1 MPSSINIGGSAPTT
15 IGLGIGTGA
24 LSGAY
29 TSGFKSGFNPS
40 FTPFNNI
47 GGLYQSVNNAQ
58 NSLSQFNQFIQ
69 TQQQQMYGGAS
80 NTGSTSSSDP
90 QHPLDRKF
98 PGINGTPGNS
108 WFASNTSQGIISAAG
123 EMMNMANNAIFS
135 NSDSNRSFS
144 DQSASNIRS
153 SISDMAIKSGNPIA
167 MAIGLGTKILDG
179 AMDATGI
186 RSNQISKD
194 VKEKTGITG
203 AARFL
208 NNAMNFLP
216 GNPLAM
222 GGKKLTDAE
231 ISQETENIRDAFTG
245 TLDDIDAAQSIGGS
259 RVNFLLSGKTR
270 RRMNNYVKEQN
281 RKNNLLTDISR
292 TNTLRKQSDY
302 AQDLNK
308 QNLNR
313 YSGNTYQNMAVGK
326 EGLKL
331 PNREMLDAIYAKKVT
346 AFKDGGV
353 IGVDSNVIPEG
364 ALHKELNHMEEYN
377 EKLDKVITDK
387 GIAVVATDKD
397 GKVEQV
403 AEIEKEEIVFRLE
416 LTKKIEELWHNGSQ
430 EAMLKAGKL
439 LVKEIMGNTDDN
451 TEEILDGDN

>member
-15 IGLGIGTGA
+15 IGLGMSTGTS
-24 LSGAY
+24 SGAY
-29 TSGFKSGFNPS
+29 TSGFKSGFSPS

-47 GGLYQSVNNAQ
+47 GGLYQNVNNAQ
-58 NSLSQFNQFIQ
+58 NSLSQFTQFIQ
-69 TQQQQMYGGAS
+69 TQRQQMYGGAS
-80 NTGSTSSSDP
+80 NTGSTFSTGGASNV
-90 QHPLDRKF
+90 
-98 PGINGTPGNS
+98 GGTSGVGSATGNS
-108 WFASNTSQGIISAAG
+108 WFTSNASRGVMSAAG
-123 EMMNMANNAIFS
+123 EMMNMANDAIFS
-135 NSDSNRSFS
+135 KSSSNRNAS
-144 DQSASNIRS
+144 DQSASEIRS
-153 SISDMAIKSGNPIA
+153 NLSDAAIKSGNPIA

-179 AMDATGI
+179 VMDATGA
-186 RSNQISKD
+186 RSSQISKE

-231 ISQETENIRDAFTG
+231 ISQETENIRSAFTG

-259 RVNFLLSGKTR
+259 RVNFMLSGKTR

-331 PNREMLDAIYAKKVT
+331 PNREMLDAIYAKEVT

-377 EKLDKVITDK
+377 EELDKVITDK
-387 GIAVVATDKD
+387 GIAVVTTDKD

-416 LTKKIEELWHNGSQ
+416 LTKKIEELWHEGTP

>member
-15 IGLGIGTGA
+15 IGLGIGTGT

-47 GGLYQSVNNAQ
+47 GGLYQSVYNAK
-58 NSLSQFNQFIQ
+58 NSLSQFKQFIQ

-80 NTGSTSSSDP
+80 NTGSTSSTGSTSGVGSATGNNWFTSNAS
-90 QHPLDRKF
+90 R
-98 PGINGTPGNS
+98 GIM
-108 WFASNTSQGIISAAG
+108 SAAG
-123 EMMNMANNAIFS
+123 EMMNMANDAIFS
-135 NSDSNRSFS
+135 KSSSNRSAS
-144 DQSASNIRS
+144 DQSASEIRS
-153 SISDMAIKSGNPIA
+153 GMSDMAIKSGNPIA
-167 MAIGLGTKILDG
+167 MAVGLGTKIVDEV
-179 AMDATGI
+179 MDATGA
-186 RSNQISKD
+186 RSSQISKE

-231 ISQETENIRDAFTG
+231 ISQETENIRSAFTG

-259 RVNFLLSGKTR
+259 RVNFMLSGKTR

-377 EKLDKVITDK
+377 EELDKVITDK

-416 LTKKIEELWHNGSQ
+416 LTKKIEEL
-430 EAMLKAGKL
+430 
-439 LVKEIMGNTDDN
+439 
-451 TEEILDGDN
+451 

>member
-15 IGLGIGTGA
+15 IGLGIGTGIS
-24 LSGAY
+24 SGAY
-29 TSGFKSGFNPS
+29 TSGFKSGFSPS
-40 FTPFNNI
+40 SMSFNNI
-47 GGLYQSVNNAQ
+47 GGLNQSVYAAQ

-69 TQQQQMYGGAS
+69 AQRQQMYGGAS
-80 NTGSTSSSDP
+80 NIGSTSSTESTPNTGSTSGVGSA
-90 QHPLDRKF
+90 
-98 PGINGTPGNS
+98 IGNN
-108 WFASNTSQGIISAAG
+108 WFASNASRGIMSTAG

-135 NSDSNRSFS
+135 KSSSNRSAN
-144 DQSASNIRS
+144 DQSASEIRS
-153 SISDMAIKSGNPIA
+153 NMSDMAIKSGNPIA
-167 MAIGLGTKILDG
+167 MAIGLGSKIVDG
-179 AMDATGI
+179 AMDATGV
-186 RSNQISKD
+186 RSSQISKE

-231 ISQETENIRDAFTG
+231 LSQETENIRGAFTG
-245 TLDDIDAAQSIGGS
+245 TLDDIDTAQSIGGS
-259 RVNFLLSGKTR
+259 RVNFMLNRKTR
-270 RRMNNYVKEQN
+270 SKMNDYVKEQN
-281 RKNNLLTDISR
+281 RKNALLTDISR

-346 AFKDGGV
+346 AFKDGGI

-377 EKLDKVITDK
+377 EELDKVITDK
-387 GIAVVATDKD
+387 GIAVVTTDKD

>member
-15 IGLGIGTGA
+15 IGLGIGTGIS
-24 LSGAY
+24 SGAY
-29 TSGFKSGFNPS
+29 TSGFKSGFSPS
-40 FTPFNNI
+40 SMSFNNI
-47 GGLYQSVNNAQ
+47 GGLNQSVYAAQ

-69 TQQQQMYGGAS
+69 AQQQQMYGGAS
-80 NTGSTSSSDP
+80 NIGSTSSTESTPNTGSTSGVGSA
-90 QHPLDRKF
+90 
-98 PGINGTPGNS
+98 IGNN
-108 WFASNTSQGIISAAG
+108 WFASNASRGIMSTAG

-135 NSDSNRSFS
+135 KSSSNRSAN
-144 DQSASNIRS
+144 DQSASEIRS
-153 SISDMAIKSGNPIA
+153 NMSDMAIKSGNPIA
-167 MAIGLGTKILDG
+167 MAIGLGSKIVDG
-179 AMDATGI
+179 AMDATGV
-186 RSNQISKD
+186 RSSQISKE

-231 ISQETENIRDAFTG
+231 LSQETENIRGAFTG
-245 TLDDIDAAQSIGGS
+245 TLDDIDTAQSIGGS
-259 RVNFLLSGKTR
+259 RVNFMLNRKTR
-270 RRMNNYVKEQN
+270 SKMNDYVKEQN
-281 RKNNLLTDISR
+281 RKNALLTDISR

-346 AFKDGGV
+346 AFKDGGI

-377 EKLDKVITDK
+377 EELDKVITDK
-387 GIAVVATDKD
+387 GIAVVTTDKD

-416 LTKKIEELWHNGSQ
+416 LTKKIEELWHEGTP

>member
-15 IGLGIGTGA
+15 IGLGIGTGIS
-24 LSGAY
+24 SGAY
-29 TSGFKSGFNPS
+29 TSGFKSGFSPS
-40 FTPFNNI
+40 SMSFNNI
-47 GGLYQSVNNAQ
+47 GGLNQSVYAAQ

-69 TQQQQMYGGAS
+69 AQQQQMYGGAS
-80 NTGSTSSSDP
+80 NIGSTSSTGSTSGVGSTS
-90 QHPLDRKF
+90 
-98 PGINGTPGNS
+98 GNS
-108 WFASNTSQGIISAAG
+108 WFTSNASKGIMSAAG

-135 NSDSNRSFS
+135 KSSSNRSAS
-144 DQSASNIRS
+144 DQSASEIRS
-153 SISDMAIKSGNPIA
+153 NMSDMAIKSGNPIA
-167 MAIGLGTKILDG
+167 MAIGLGSKIVDG
-179 AMDATGI
+179 AMDATGV
-186 RSNQISKD
+186 RSSQISKE

-231 ISQETENIRDAFTG
+231 LSQETENIRGAFTG
-245 TLDDIDAAQSIGGS
+245 TLDDIDTAQSIGGS
-259 RVNFLLSGKTR
+259 RVNFMLNRKTR
-270 RRMNNYVKEQN
+270 SKMNDYVKEQN
-281 RKNNLLTDISR
+281 RKNALLTDISR

-346 AFKDGGV
+346 AFKDGGI

-377 EKLDKVITDK
+377 EELDKVITDK
-387 GIAVVATDKD
+387 GIAVVTTDKD

-416 LTKKIEELWHNGSQ
+416 LTKKIEELWHEGTP

>member
-15 IGLGIGTGA
+15 IGLGIGTGIS
-24 LSGAY
+24 SGAY
-29 TSGFKSGFNPS
+29 TSGFKSGFSPS
-40 FTPFNNI
+40 SISFNNI
-47 GGLYQSVNNAQ
+47 GGLNQSVYAAQ

-69 TQQQQMYGGAS
+69 AQRQQMYGGAS
-80 NTGSTSSSDP
+80 NIGSTSSTESTLNTGSTSGVGSA
-90 QHPLDRKF
+90 
-98 PGINGTPGNS
+98 IGNN
-108 WFASNTSQGIISAAG
+108 WFASNASRGIMSTAG

-135 NSDSNRSFS
+135 KSSSNRSAN
-144 DQSASNIRS
+144 DQSASEIRS
-153 SISDMAIKSGNPIA
+153 NMSDMAIKSGNPIA
-167 MAIGLGTKILDG
+167 MAIGLGSKIVDG
-179 AMDATGI
+179 AMDATGV
-186 RSNQISKD
+186 RSSQISKE

-231 ISQETENIRDAFTG
+231 LSQETENIRGAFTG
-245 TLDDIDAAQSIGGS
+245 TLDDIDTAQSIGGS
-259 RVNFLLSGKTR
+259 RVNFMLNRKTR
-270 RRMNNYVKEQN
+270 SKMNDYVKEQN
-281 RKNNLLTDISR
+281 RKNALLTDISR

-308 QNLNR
+308 QNMNR

-346 AFKDGGV
+346 AFKDGGI

-377 EKLDKVITDK
+377 EELDKVITDK
-387 GIAVVATDKD
+387 GIAVVTTDKD

-416 LTKKIEELWHNGSQ
+416 LTKKIEELWHEGTP

>member
-15 IGLGIGTGA
+15 IGLGIGTGIS
-24 LSGAY
+24 SGAY
-29 TSGFKSGFNPS
+29 TSGFKSGFSPS
-40 FTPFNNI
+40 SMSFNNI
-47 GGLYQSVNNAQ
+47 GGLNQSVYAAQ

-69 TQQQQMYGGAS
+69 AQRQQMYGGAS
-80 NTGSTSSSDP
+80 NIGSTSSTESTPNTGSTSGVGSA
-90 QHPLDRKF
+90 
-98 PGINGTPGNS
+98 IGNN
-108 WFASNTSQGIISAAG
+108 WFASNASRGIMSTAG

-135 NSDSNRSFS
+135 KSSSNRSAN
-144 DQSASNIRS
+144 DQSASEIRS
-153 SISDMAIKSGNPIA
+153 NMSDMAIKSGNPIA
-167 MAIGLGTKILDG
+167 MAIGLGSKIVDG
-179 AMDATGI
+179 AMDATGV
-186 RSNQISKD
+186 RSSQISKE

-222 GGKKLTDAE
+222 GGKKLTDTE
-231 ISQETENIRDAFTG
+231 LSQETENIRSAFTG

-259 RVNFLLSGKTR
+259 RVNFMLSRKTR
-270 RRMNNYVKEQN
+270 NKMNDYVKEQN
-281 RKNNLLTDISR
+281 LKNDLLTNISK

-302 AQDLNK
+302 AQ
-308 QNLNR
+308 NLNTQNINR
-313 YSGNTYQNMAVGK
+313 NSGNTYQTMAVGK

-346 AFKDGGV
+346 TFKDGGI

-377 EKLDKVITDK
+377 EELDKVITDK
-387 GIAVVATDKD
+387 GIAVVTTDKD

-416 LTKKIEELWHNGSQ
+416 LTKKIEELWHEGTP

>member
-15 IGLGIGTGA
+15 IGLGIGTGIS
-24 LSGAY
+24 SGAY
-29 TSGFKSGFNPS
+29 TSGFKSGFSPS
-40 FTPFNNI
+40 SMSFNNI
-47 GGLYQSVNNAQ
+47 GGLNQSVYAAQ

-69 TQQQQMYGGAS
+69 AQQQQMYGGAS
-80 NTGSTSSSDP
+80 NIGSTSSTESTPNTGSTSGVGSA
-90 QHPLDRKF
+90 
-98 PGINGTPGNS
+98 IGNN
-108 WFASNTSQGIISAAG
+108 WFASNASRGIMSTAG

-135 NSDSNRSFS
+135 KSSSNRSAN
-144 DQSASNIRS
+144 DQSASEIRS
-153 SISDMAIKSGNPIA
+153 NMSDMAIKSGNPIA
-167 MAIGLGTKILDG
+167 MAIGLGSKIVDG
-179 AMDATGI
+179 AMDATGV
-186 RSNQISKD
+186 RSSQISKE

-222 GGKKLTDAE
+222 GGKKLTDTE
-231 ISQETENIRDAFTG
+231 LSQETENIRSAFTG

-259 RVNFLLSGKTR
+259 RVNFMLNRKTR
-270 RRMNNYVKEQN
+270 SKMNDYVKEQN
-281 RKNNLLTDISR
+281 RKNALLTDISR

-346 AFKDGGV
+346 TFKDGGI

-377 EKLDKVITDK
+377 EELDKVITDK
-387 GIAVVATDKD
+387 GIAVVTTDKD

-416 LTKKIEELWHNGSQ
+416 LTKKIEELWHEGTP

>member
-15 IGLGIGTGA
+15 IGLGIGTGIS
-24 LSGAY
+24 SGAY
-29 TSGFKSGFNPS
+29 TSGFKSGFSPS
-40 FTPFNNI
+40 SMSFNNI
-47 GGLYQSVNNAQ
+47 GGLNQSVYAAQ

-69 TQQQQMYGGAS
+69 AQQQQMYGGAS
-80 NTGSTSSSDP
+80 NIGSTSSTGSTSGVGSTS
-90 QHPLDRKF
+90 
-98 PGINGTPGNS
+98 GNS
-108 WFASNTSQGIISAAG
+108 WFTSNASKGIMSAAG

-135 NSDSNRSFS
+135 KSSSNRSAS
-144 DQSASNIRS
+144 DQSASEIRS
-153 SISDMAIKSGNPIA
+153 NMSDMAIKSGNPIA
-167 MAIGLGTKILDG
+167 MAIGLGSKIVDG
-179 AMDATGI
+179 AMDATGV
-186 RSNQISKD
+186 RSSQISKE

-231 ISQETENIRDAFTG
+231 LSQETENIRGAFTG
-245 TLDDIDAAQSIGGS
+245 TLDDIDTAQSIGGS
-259 RVNFLLSGKTR
+259 RVNFMLNRKTR
-270 RRMNNYVKEQN
+270 SKMNDYVKEQN
-281 RKNNLLTDISR
+281 RKNALLTDISR

>member
-47 GGLYQSVNNAQ
+47 GGLYQSVNNAK

-80 NTGSTSSSDP
+80 NTGSTSSTGSTSGVGSATGNNWFTSNAS
-90 QHPLDRKF
+90 R
-98 PGINGTPGNS
+98 GIM
-108 WFASNTSQGIISAAG
+108 SAAG
-123 EMMNMANNAIFS
+123 EMMNMANDAIFS
-135 NSDSNRSFS
+135 KSSSNRSAS
-144 DQSASNIRS
+144 DQSASEIRS
-153 SISDMAIKSGNPIA
+153 GMSDMAIKSGNPIA
-167 MAIGLGTKILDG
+167 MAIGLGTKIVDEV
-179 AMDATGI
+179 MDATGA
-186 RSNQISKD
+186 RSSQISKE

-231 ISQETENIRDAFTG
+231 ISQETENIRSAFTG

-259 RVNFLLSGKTR
+259 RVNFMLSGKTR

-313 YSGNTYQNMAVGK
+313 YNGNTYQNMAVGK